1 MHIFWRRLKN
11 IIYICIDNC
20 LVIFSAAL
28 SIVKQ
33 TQFIFL
39 LLTNY
44 FYTMRKFFTTLKS
57 VVAASMIAAMTLA
70 ASCSYDDGPINDRLD
85 QVEKDL
91 ATLAERVKA
100 LEDKLADEV
109 EALQSL
115 IDGKTVVTEITTD
128 ADGNTVINLSNGEK
142 VTVLAGCDCDPLE
155 YRVVDGVL
163 EVSADGE
170 NWIPVNVA
178 PECVVAEV
186 VVNEDNTVT
195 ITLANGEEFTVVK
208 AEVIE
213 FDSTR
218 SQLYVLPGETKVI
231 PFTIN
236 DAVADVNVMNQPLGW
251 SATVEVAEVEEDEEN
266 VDPDMGVLAAGGT
279 EFVLKITGPAKEF
292 VNAGFAEKEGYISVH
307 FNSENG
313 GCKVGKILVNLA
325 EVKLNVDNAGNITL
339 ENTVAYEQTNYFG
352 EKFVDFADFNIGV
365 VPAEVYAQYGDKSFT
380 DNFDDWMWEYTVN
393 VASTKRSTGLGNV
406 IELQQY
412 QEGVTEKEVYN
423 FSVETL
429 AGAFWPKY
437 TFEYGKE
444 YIIFV
449 SLESEMVNYMEHPV
463 LKGAV
468 MANYKKTL
476 VDAEYVAD
484 SATWNDASYTLSL
497 AGYQYYVVGWY
508 SDAELN
514 QYIEQG
520 VADSVEALIPML
532 IQNYGLTSAGAV
544 VSGDYLDQ
552 TVTLSSL
559 AESSMTGW
567 APGIDPATKYHF
579 FIYPFDAATEME
591 LYTHQVV
598 AENVYLFGTFE
609 TAALTEGTFDP
620 GITYEVVTMNENNL
634 NVSAYFGEEVV
645 AYYYAYYSSPA
656 EVPADRAM
664 EIMEYEMMYD
674 FSWSSYC
681 EAYQYKPTYPAYL
694 CIVAINAA
702 GEYVYVEEEFAPV
715 PAPEVAITSFEYL
728 GQYWDIAD
736 SDDSTSGG
744 EYVYLVKT
752 EDGNEFTINI
762 YYAYCNADGSII
774 EGTYDYCYNQPDVM
788 YSSWSGFSIISDSY
802 YYDSKLI
809 VAADKITLKLV
820 GGENGP
826 VDYVYV
832 PGEGGEEPA
841 AGFTPVR
848 AELDLYFDGYE
859 YNGNDSEYAFWL
871 YDAEGAV
878 LEVIYHYCQN
888 NDWSDEWT
896 TKFTK
901 ADGTVVEGY
910 TSIQTQQPNDYNC
923 AAGEKYYVVIATLSD
938 GTEINIQAQL
948 PTTEVNYLGEG
959 ATTPGEGGDDAGIVF
974 TSSLLE
980 ASSGFGDFYINLFDD
995 AGLKLRL
1002 NFYNC
1007 QDADKNFLPE
1017 GTYNVQT
1024 GGGGI
1029 YYDASKT
1036 YTYAEKDGAK
1046 AIILEGTVVVSESNG
1061 AYKFE
1066 VNLVTDNLGTIQGT
1080 YEGAVEG
1087 LVVPSEYVEPEP
1099 EQPTDVTELTISSHF
1114 TLYGGTAGAGEHE
1127 IGFYY
1132 DEANAKFVDID
1143 FLASPITA
1151 GTYTLDSGLSG
1162 MYCKSHGGSITNIT
1176 VVVTDNGGGNL
1187 TFDATF
1193 KAGDGN
1199 WYHFTYTAQIYE

>member
-1 MHIFWRRLKN
+1 
-11 IIYICIDNC
+11 
-20 LVIFSAAL
+20 
-28 SIVKQ
+28 
-33 TQFIFL
+33 
-39 LLTNY
+39 
-44 FYTMRKFFTTLKS
+44 MRKFFTTLKS

-142 VTVLAGCDCDPLE
+142 VTVLAGCDCVPTEPCDCDPLQ

-170 NWIPVNVA
+170 NWIAVKVA

-251 SATVEVAEVEEDEEN
+251 SATVDLAEVEEDEDN
-266 VDPDMGVLAAGGT
+266 VDPGMGVLAAGGT
-279 EFVLKITGPAKEF
+279 EFVLKITGPAQEF

-325 EVKLNVDNAGNITL
+325 EIKLNVDNAGNITL
-339 ENTVAYEQTNYFG
+339 ENTVAYEQTDHFG
-352 EKFVDFADFNIGV
+352 EKFTDFADFHIGV
-365 VPAEVYAQYGDKSFT
+365 IPAEVYAQYGDKSSS
-380 DNFDDWMWEYTVN
+380 DNFNDWMWEYSVN
-393 VASTKRSTGLGNV
+393 VASTRRSTGLGNV

-468 MANYKKTL
+468 MDTYKKTL
-476 VDAEYVAD
+476 VEAEYVAD

-497 AGYQYYVVGWY
+497 AGYQYYVIGWY
-508 SDAELN
+508 SATELN

-544 VSGDYLDQ
+544 VSGDFVDQ
-552 TVTLSSL
+552 TVTLASL

-567 APGIDPATKYHF
+567 APSINPDTEYNF
-579 FIYPFDAATEME
+579 FIYPFNAATEME

-598 AENVYLFGTFE
+598 AENIHMFGTFE
-609 TAALTEGTFDP
+609 TTSLTEGTFDP
-620 GITYEVVTMNENNL
+620 GITYEVVTMNDNNL
-634 NVSAYFGEEVV
+634 DVSAFFGEEVV

-656 EVPADRAM
+656 EVPADRAL

-681 EAYQYKPTYPAYL
+681 EASQYNPTYPAYL

-702 GEYVYVEEEFAPV
+702 GEYVYVEEEFAPG
-715 PAPEVAITSFEYL
+715 PLPEVAITSFEYL
-728 GQYWDIAD
+728 GRYWDIAD
-736 SDDSTSGG
+736 SDPDTSGG

-762 YYAYCNADGSII
+762 YGTYCNADGSII
-774 EGTYDYCYNQPDVM
+774 EGTYDYCTNMPDYM
-788 YSSWSGFSIISDSY
+788 YSSWSGFAIISDSY
-802 YYDSKLI
+802 YYDSKLV
-809 VAADKITLKLV
+809 VAADKITLTLAGV
-820 GGENGP
+820 AE
-826 VDYVYV
+826 YVYV
-832 PGEGGEEPA
+832 PGQGGEEP
-841 AGFTPVR
+841 
-848 AELDLYFDGYE
+848 
-859 YNGNDSEYAFWL
+859 
-871 YDAEGAV
+871 
-878 LEVIYHYCQN
+878 
-888 NDWSDEWT
+888 
-896 TKFTK
+896 
-901 ADGTVVEGY
+901 
-910 TSIQTQQPNDYNC
+910 
-923 AAGEKYYVVIATLSD
+923 
-938 GTEINIQAQL
+938 
-948 PTTEVNYLGEG
+948 
-959 ATTPGEGGDDAGIVF
+959 AGIVF

-1017 GTYNVQT
+1017 GTYNVQP
-1024 GGGGI
+1024 GYGGI

-1036 YTYAEKDGAK
+1036 HTYAEKDGAK
-1046 AIILEGTVVVSESNG
+1046 AIILEGAVVVSESNG

-1066 VNLVTDNLGTIQGT
+1066 VDLVTDNLGAIQGT

-1087 LVVPSEYVEPEP
+1087 LVVPSEYVEPQP
-1099 EQPTDVTELTISSHF
+1099 EVPTDVTELTIASDS
-1114 TLYGGTAGAGEHE
+1114 TIYIEVGEHE

-1132 DEANAKFVDID
+1132 DEANGKFVDID
-1143 FLASPITA
+1143 FMANPITA
-1151 GTYTLDSGLSG
+1151 GTYTLDSGLNG
-1162 MYCKSHGGSITNIT
+1162 MYCKSHGGKITDIT
-1176 VVVTDNGGGNL
+1176 VIVTDNGDGTL

-1199 WYHFTYTAQIYE
+1199 WYHFNYTAEIYA

>member
-1 MHIFWRRLKN
+1 MK
-11 IIYICIDNC
+11 
-20 LVIFSAAL
+20 
-28 SIVKQ
+28 K
-33 TQFIFL
+33 
-39 LLTNY
+39 
-44 FYTMRKFFTTLKS
+44 FYANFKS
-57 VVAASMIAAMTLA
+57 VVAAVVLASMTLA
-70 ASCSYDDGPINDRLD
+70 ASCSYDDTGVKNQLQQI
-85 QVEKDL
+85 QVDL
-91 ATLAERVKA
+91 AALTERVAALEKRLAEEVDA
-100 LEDKLADEV
+100 LTD
-109 EALQSL
+109 L
-115 IDGKTVVTEITTD
+115 IEGKVVVTEITKD
-128 ADGNTVINLSNGEK
+128 AEGNTIINLSNGEK
-142 VTVLAGCDCDPLE
+142 VTVLAGCDCVPTEPCDCDPLQ

-170 NWIPVNVA
+170 NWIAVKVA

-218 SQLYVLPGETKVI
+218 SQLYVLPGETKAI

-251 SATVEVAEVEEDEEN
+251 KAEVALAESEESEDN
-266 VDPDMGVLAAGGT
+266 VDPGMGVLAAGGT
-279 EFVLKITGPAKEF
+279 EFVLNITGPAQEF

-325 EVKLNVDNAGNITL
+325 EIKLNVDNAGNITL

-352 EKFVDFADFNIGV
+352 EKFVEFADFNIGV

-393 VASTKRSTGLGNV
+393 VTSTKRTTGFGNV
-406 IELQQY
+406 IDLQQY
-412 QEGVTEKEVYN
+412 EEGVTEKEVYN

-429 AGAFWPKY
+429 AGAFWPTY

-476 VDAEYVAD
+476 VEAEYVAD

-497 AGYQYYVVGWY
+497 AGYQYYVIGWF
-508 SDAELN
+508 SDADLN

-520 VADSVEALIPML
+520 VADSVEALIPQL
-532 IQNYGLTSAGAV
+532 IQSYGVTSAGAL
-544 VSGDYLDQ
+544 VSGDFLDQ

-559 AESSMTGW
+559 AESSMTQW

-579 FIYPFDAATEME
+579 FIYPFEAATEME
-591 LYTHQVV
+591 IYQHTVV
-598 AENVYLFGTFE
+598 AENVYLFDTFE
-609 TAALTEGTFDP
+609 TAPLTEGTFDA

-645 AYYYAYYSSPA
+645 AYYYAFYSSPA
-656 EVPADRAM
+656 EVPADRAL

-674 FSWSSYC
+674 FSWSTYC

-702 GEYVYVEEEFAPV
+702 GEYVYAEKEFAPV

-728 GQYWDIAD
+728 GRYWDIAD
-736 SDDSTSGG
+736 SDDSTTGG

-752 EDGNEFTINI
+752 EDGNEFQINI
-762 YYAYCNADGSII
+762 YYAYCNEDGSII
-774 EGTYDYCYNQPDVM
+774 EGTYDYCTNMPDYM
-788 YSSWSGFSIISDSY
+788 YSSWAGFAIISDSY
-802 YYDSKLI
+802 YYDSKLV

-826 VDYVYV
+826 IDYVYV
-832 PGEGGEEPA
+832 PGEGGEEP

-878 LEVIYHYCQN
+878 FEVVYHYCQN

-910 TSIQTQQPNDYNC
+910 TSLQTQQPNDYNC
-923 AAGEKYYVVIATLSD
+923 EAGEKYYVVIATLSD
-938 GTEINIQAQL
+938 GTEINIQTQI

-959 ATTPGEGGDDAGIVF
+959 AVNPGVDEDVIVCTSATTYAP
-974 TSSLLE
+974 
-980 ASSGFGDFYINLFDD
+980 SGFGDFYVTLYSAELEFV
-995 AGLKLRL
+995 L

-1007 QDADKNFLPE
+1007 SGTNQNFLND
-1017 GTYNVQT
+1017 GTYNVGLNS
-1024 GGGGI
+1024 GGVYAGTYSKIWFGEGDDD
-1029 YYDASKT
+1029 YYVIDSGSVTVSEVDGQYKFDINIGTSNGLTFIAT
-1036 YTYAEKDGAK
+1036 YT
-1046 AIILEGTVVVSESNG
+1046 
-1061 AYKFE
+1061 
-1066 VNLVTDNLGTIQGT
+1066 
-1080 YEGAVEG
+1080 GAVEG
-1087 LVVPSEYVEPEP
+1087 LVVPSAWVEPEVGEP
-1099 EQPTDVTELTISSHF
+1099 QELSIHDHYTI
-1114 TLYGGTAGAGEHE
+1114 YGGYDGAGEHE

-1132 DEANAKFVDID
+1132 DANDSGKIIGID
-1143 FLASPITA
+1143 FLASPVTA
-1151 GTYTLDSGLSG
+1151 GTYSTEAGTLYAK
-1162 MYCKSHGGSITNIT
+1162 YCQKDYVQMTECS
-1176 VVVTDNGGGNL
+1176 VVVTDNGDGTL
-1187 TFDATF
+1187 TFDAEF
-1193 KAGDGN
+1193 VVGYEAF
-1199 WYHFTYTAQIYE
+1199 YFTYTAQIYS

>member
-1 MHIFWRRLKN
+1 MK
-11 IIYICIDNC
+11 
-20 LVIFSAAL
+20 
-28 SIVKQ
+28 K
-33 TQFIFL
+33 
-39 LLTNY
+39 
-44 FYTMRKFFTTLKS
+44 FYASFKS
-57 VVAASMIAAMTLA
+57 VVAAVVLASMTLA
-70 ASCSYDDGPINDRLD
+70 ASCSYDDTDVKNQLEQIK
-85 QVEKDL
+85 VDL
-91 ATLAERVKA
+91 AALTERVAALEKRLAEEVDA
-100 LEDKLADEV
+100 LTD
-109 EALQSL
+109 L
-115 IDGKTVVTEITTD
+115 IEGKVVVTEITKD
-128 ADGNTVINLSNGEK
+128 AEGNTIINLSNGEK
-142 VTVLAGCDCDPLE
+142 VTVLASCDCDPLQ

-170 NWIPVNVA
+170 NWVAVKVA
-178 PECVVAEV
+178 PECVIAEV
-186 VVNEDNTVT
+186 TDNGDNTVT
-195 ITLANGEEFTVVK
+195 IKLANGEEFTVVK

-251 SATVEVAEVEEDEEN
+251 KAEVALAEAEENEDN
-266 VDPDMGVLAAGGT
+266 VDPGMGVLAAGGT
-279 EFVLKITGPAKEF
+279 EFVLNITGPAQEF

-313 GCKVGKILVNLA
+313 SCKVGKILVNLA

-352 EKFVDFADFNIGV
+352 EKFYEFADFNIGV
-365 VPAEVYAQYGDKSFT
+365 IPAEVYAQYGDKSFT
-380 DNFDDWMWEYTVN
+380 DNFDPYMYEYTAN

-406 IELQQY
+406 LELQQY
-412 QEGVTEKEVYN
+412 QEGSVEKEVYN

-429 AGAFWPKY
+429 AGAFWPTY

-508 SDAELN
+508 SDADLN

-544 VSGDYLDQ
+544 VSGDFLDQ

-591 LYTHQVV
+591 IYQHTVV

-620 GITYEVVTMNENNL
+620 GITYEVVTMNDNNL
-634 NVSAYFGEEVV
+634 NVSAFFGEEVV

-656 EVPADRAM
+656 EVPADRAL

-681 EAYQYKPTYPAYL
+681 EAYQYQPTYPAYL

-702 GEYVYVEEEFAPV
+702 GEYVYAEQEFAPV
-715 PAPEVAITSFEYL
+715 PLPEVAITSFEYL
-728 GQYWDIAD
+728 GRYWDIAD

-744 EYVYLVKT
+744 EFVYLAKC
-752 EDGNEFTINI
+752 EDGNEYTINL

-774 EGTYDYCYNQPDVM
+774 EGTYNYCGNIPDSM
-788 YSSWSGFSIISDSY
+788 YSSYAGFTIISDAE
-802 YYDSKLI
+802 YDGSKLV
-809 VAADKITLKLV
+809 VAADKITLTV
-820 GGENGP
+820 AGVAE
-826 VDYVYV
+826 YVYV
-832 PGEGGEEPA
+832 PGGSEPA
-841 AGFTPVR
+841 EKVFVKAVAEVKDANWYNVTFTDASGNFLLVPFGTAGANYLNVGTWN
-848 AELDLYFDGYE
+848 FDNWFSSGFAISNCYWNGYE
-859 YNGNDSEYAFWL
+859 DADWAGACNVEVAVVDGAYDLVITTDKSGEYTFNGQI
-871 YDAEGAV
+871 EGLV
-878 LEVIYHYCQN
+878 L
-888 NDWSDEWT
+888 
-896 TKFTK
+896 
-901 ADGTVVEGY
+901 
-910 TSIQTQQPNDYNC
+910 
-923 AAGEKYYVVIATLSD
+923 
-938 GTEINIQAQL
+938 
-948 PTTEVNYLGEG
+948 
-959 ATTPGEGGDDAGIVF
+959 PGEGGEDGSIVF

-980 ASSGFGDFYINLFDD
+980 ASNGFGDFYINLYDD
-995 AGLKLRL
+995 AGLQVRL

-1007 QDADKNFLPE
+1007 QAADKNFLPE

-1029 YYDASKT
+1029 YYDASAT
-1036 YTYAEKDGAK
+1036 YTYAAKDGEKTA
-1046 AIILEGTVVVSESNG
+1046 ILEGAVVVSESNG

-1066 VNLVTDNLGTIQGT
+1066 VDIVTSAFGAIKGTF
-1080 YEGAVEG
+1080 EGAVEG
-1087 LVVPSEYVEPEP
+1087 MILPSEYVEPEP
-1099 EQPTDVTELTISSHF
+1099 EVPTDVTELTIVEHYTVYSGSS
-1114 TLYGGTAGAGEHE
+1114 EHE
-1127 IGFYY
+1127 LGFIF
-1132 DEANAKFVDID
+1132 DKANSKYVDID
-1143 FLASPITA
+1143 FMANPITA
-1151 GTYTLDSGLSG
+1151 GTYTMDMGLVG
-1162 MYCKSHGGSITNIT
+1162 FYCKHDYTSMTACT
-1176 VVVTDNGGGNL
+1176 VIVTDNGDGTL
-1187 TFDATF
+1187 TFDATY
-1193 KAGDGN
+1193 KADGA
-1199 WYHFTYTAQIYE
+1199 WYHFNYTAQIYA